1 MPATSR
7 FGLRVPPAW
16 PVLRPLR
23 RRWFAGGVAG
33 PGRLARA
40 AALAPLVALGV
51 LLAAGL
57 PAGASAPAPAPAL
70 APPQASPAPV
80 ATATGS
86 IGIRLTD
93 APLSGANDPR
103 ARTYIVDH
111 VTPGTTFQ
119 RHVQVSNS
127 SGSAQHLLLYAG
139 AAQITSKGWVAD
151 GSAGGNDLTSWITVS
166 PSSVTLAAGSS
177 ATAVVT
183 VAVPANASAGERY
196 GVIWA
201 DLPPVAGA
209 GPVAI
214 ANLVGVRVYLSVG
227 AGGDPPSDFTIQSI
241 TVESGPE
248 LVVAVQN
255 TGQRALDLTGGA
267 TLSGGPGSLTAGPFP
282 ANGFTL
288 GIGDSTGIVIPLPA
302 ALPPGTWTASVT
314 LASGTITHS
323 VTAQVVIPQGPVV
336 SPSAAPV
343 RQRTSLPASGS
354 GLLSGLPGLL
364 AVVGGAIVLLGILLL
379 FLAGRRRRR
388 DREEPAAGPGRGSGQ
403 GPRHRF

>member
-1 MPATSR
+1 VFARRAQNSGPSGGAGSPE
-7 FGLRVPPAW
+7 GPP
-16 PVLRPLR
+16 
-23 RRWFAGGVAG
+23 G

-40 AALAPLVALGV
+40 AALVRLVAVGV
-51 LLAAGL
+51 LLAASL
-57 PAGASAPAPAPAL
+57 PAGASASALAPGL
-70 APPQASPAPV
+70 APPQASPAP
-80 ATATGS
+80 AANATGS

-93 APLSGANDPR
+93 APVSGAIDPR

-127 SGSAQHLLLYAG
+127 SRSAQHLLLYAG

-151 GSAGGNDLTSWITVS
+151 GSAGGNHLASWITVS
-166 PSSVTLAAGSS
+166 PSSVTLAAGAS

-183 VAVPANASAGERY
+183 VAVPANAPAGERY

-241 TVESGPE
+241 TVERGPE
-248 LVVAVQN
+248 LVVEVQN

-267 TLSGGPGSLTAGPFP
+267 TLSGGPGSLTAGPFS
-282 ANGFTL
+282 ADGFTL
-288 GIGDSTGIVIPLPA
+288 GVGDSTGIVIPLPA
-302 ALPPGTWTASVT
+302 ALPAGKWTVSVT

-323 VTAQVVIPQGPVV
+323 VTALVVIPQGPVA
-336 SPSAAPV
+336 SPSVAPV
-343 RQRTSLPASGS
+343 QQQTPLPASGS
-354 GLLSGLPGLL
+354 GLLSGQPGLL
-364 AVVGGAIVLLGILLL
+364 AVLSGAIVLLGALLL

-388 DREEPAAGPGRGSGQ
+388 EREELAAGPVHPSGH